1 MKPKL
6 LKIALAPEHSFSIRY
21 DVVPFF
27 FNEWHFHPEIE
38 LVYINDGTGTQ
49 FIGDNIQQF
58 NTGDMVLVGSNLPH
72 LWLCDEKYFVKA
84 NKLKVTSTV
93 IHFMPD
99 MLGNSFFKLP
109 ENKEIDKLLEK
120 ARMGLHIYRQT
131 NALILE
137 KMQALL
143 LAQSSEK
150 IILLLQI
157 LHILAH
163 SKELS
168 PIVSKNYQ
176 LLIPQK
182 ESERINIIYQH
193 VFNQFKHPVKLEEV
207 AALIH
212 MSPNSFCRY
221 FKTRTRKTF
230 SSFLLEVR
238 INHACK
244 LLTETDLT
252 ISEICY
258 KCGFNNFSNFNR
270 HFKKETGYTP
280 LQYKTKYR

>member
-38 LVYINDGTGTQ
+38 LVYINEGTGTQ

-120 ARMGLHIYRQT
+120 ARMGLQIHRQT
-131 NALILE
+131 KAQVLE

-143 LAQSSEK
+143 QAQSSEK

-258 KCGFNNFSNFNR
+258 KSGFNNFSNFNR
-270 HFKKETGYTP
+270 HFKKETGNTP

>member
-6 LKIALAPEHSFSIRY
+6 LKIALAPEHSFSTRY
-21 DVVPFF
+21 DVVPYF

-58 NTGDMVLVGSNLPH
+58 NTGDMVMVGSNLPH
-72 LWLCDEKYFVKA
+72 LWLCDEKYFVKN
-84 NKLKVTSTV
+84 NKLKAASTV

-99 MLGNSFFKLP
+99 MLGDTFFKLP
-109 ENKEIDKLLEK
+109 EHKEIEKLLEK
-120 ARMGLHIYRQT
+120 ARMGLQIHRQT
-131 NALILE
+131 NALVLE

-143 LAQSSEK
+143 QAKSSEK

-182 ESERINIIYQH
+182 ESERINIIYQY
-193 VFNQFKHPVKLEEV
+193 VFNKFKYPVKLEEV

-221 FKTRTRKTF
+221 FKTRTLKTF
-230 SSFLLEVR
+230 SAFLLEVR

-258 KCGFNNFSNFNR
+258 KSGFNNFSNFNR
-270 HFKKETGYTP
+270 HFKKQTANTP
-280 LQYKTKYR
+280 LQYKSKYR